1 MKRGSSATPQGRL
14 LTDEEFIGRLV
25 EAGYTRE
32 EAAAMLR
39 QDLADAA
46 EEDGYDGP

>member
-1 MKRGSSATPQGRL
+1 MPNTPGESRL
-14 LTDEEFIGRLV
+14 LTDEQFIKRLI

-32 EAAAMLR
+32 EATAMLR